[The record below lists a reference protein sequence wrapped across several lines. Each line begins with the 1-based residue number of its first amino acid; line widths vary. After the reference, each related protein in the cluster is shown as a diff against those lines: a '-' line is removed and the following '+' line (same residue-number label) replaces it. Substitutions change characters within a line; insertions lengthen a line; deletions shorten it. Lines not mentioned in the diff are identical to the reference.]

1 MKLFLQ
7 SGHICKKHRNCVRFP
22 VFPGGTRRQRHS
34 DQKESG
40 RIKFCFSELP
50 EKSRGR
56 KIVIFSRC
64 GKAVESPSRAAYHKR
79 KRFMLKFTCDRQTFY
94 TAITHV
100 AKGVSQKSTIPALE
114 RLKLRLDHDNLELT
128 GYDLEFGIQRS
139 IEVESDCSGEFVIL
153 PRLLSEAV
161 RRFSGDVVTME
172 VDDNYVVKLFCD
184 ATEFQISA
192 MSSEEYPALPS
203 LDLAAGM
210 QIEQPVLNS
219 MIRQTS
225 YATSVSEAKPVLTGE
240 LFEVKGDT
248 LHVAAIDG
256 YRLAVRQEPISSAE
270 NYRFVVPKRTLLE
283 VANMLH
289 DDAEELCTISAD
301 RRHVVFEFNGYTV
314 FSRLLEGEFHNYRS
328 SIPSSFETEILLD
341 TSELT
346 RCLERCSLLISGK
359 YNAPVRCTFSGGSL
373 GVWCKTGIGEIND
386 KIPADIT
393 GPDVTIGFD
402 NRFLLDAVRAAD
414 CDKVK
419 IQLSGGNRV
428 AKLVPPQGESFTFLL
443 MPIQLRN

>member
-1 MKLFLQ
+1 M
-7 SGHICKKHRNCVRFP
+7 
-22 VFPGGTRRQRHS
+22 
-34 DQKESG
+34 
-40 RIKFCFSELP
+40 
-50 EKSRGR
+50 
-56 KIVIFSRC
+56 
-64 GKAVESPSRAAYHKR
+64 
-79 KRFMLKFTCDRQTFY
+79 
-94 TAITHV
+94 

-240 LFEVKGDT
+240 LFEVEGDT

-256 YRLAVRQEPISSAE
+256 YNSYQAARKRRANTGKRRSLAKGSIAYIKGLQRKENINGHGRAIPRLLLREITPTRMATAGATVKTAAAEMVLRMVSCGRPISLA
-270 NYRFVVPKRTLLE
+270 
-283 VANMLH
+283 
-289 DDAEELCTISAD
+289 
-301 RRHVVFEFNGYTV
+301 
-314 FSRLLEGEFHNYRS
+314 RLTAR
-328 SIPSSFETEILLD
+328 
-341 TSELT
+341 
-346 RCLERCSLLISGK
+346 
-359 YNAPVRCTFSGGSL
+359 
-373 GVWCKTGIGEIND
+373 
-386 KIPADIT
+386 
-393 GPDVTIGFD
+393 
-402 NRFLLDAVRAAD
+402 NRKNAD
-414 CDKVK
+414 CA
-419 IQLSGGNRV
+419 STNATMMPTSTNRIG
-428 AKLVPPQGESFTFLL
+428 AFTLKSITPHLFFRFIALKRFFNFNTL
-443 MPIQLRN
+443 FKK

>member
-1 MKLFLQ
+1 M
-7 SGHICKKHRNCVRFP
+7 I
-22 VFPGGTRRQRHS
+22 
-34 DQKESG
+34 
-40 RIKFCFSELP
+40 
-50 EKSRGR
+50 
-56 KIVIFSRC
+56 
-64 GKAVESPSRAAYHKR
+64 
-79 KRFMLKFTCDRQTFY
+79 KFTCDRQTFY

-153 PRLLSEAV
+153 PRLLSKAV
-161 RRFSGDVVTME
+161 RRFSGNMVTME

-203 LDLAAGM
+203 LDLNVGM

-240 LFEVKGDT
+240 LFEVEGDT

-270 NYRFVVPKRTLLE
+270 NYRFVVPKRMLLE

-328 SIPSSFETEILLD
+328 SIPASYETEITVD
-341 TSELT
+341 TSALT

-359 YNAPVRCTFSGGSL
+359 YNAPVRCTFANGSL

-386 KIPADIT
+386 KIPVEIS
-393 GPDVTIGFD
+393 GKDVTIGFD

-428 AKLVPPQGESFTFLL
+428 AKLVPPQGESFIFLL
-443 MPIQLRN
+443 MPIQLRG

>member
-1 MKLFLQ
+1 
-7 SGHICKKHRNCVRFP
+7 
-22 VFPGGTRRQRHS
+22 
-34 DQKESG
+34 
-40 RIKFCFSELP
+40 
-50 EKSRGR
+50 
-56 KIVIFSRC
+56 
-64 GKAVESPSRAAYHKR
+64 
-79 KRFMLKFTCDRQTFY
+79 MLKFTCDRQTFY

-240 LFEVKGDT
+240 LFEVEGDT

-256 YRLAVRQEPISSAE
+256 YRLAVRQEPISSVSCRE
-270 NYRFVVPKRTLLE
+270 CDQCQFKI
-283 VANMLH
+283 
-289 DDAEELCTISAD
+289 EESC
-301 RRHVVFEFNGYTV
+301 
-314 FSRLLEGEFHNYRS
+314 
-328 SIPSSFETEILLD
+328 
-341 TSELT
+341 
-346 RCLERCSLLISGK
+346 
-359 YNAPVRCTFSGGSL
+359 
-373 GVWCKTGIGEIND
+373 
-386 KIPADIT
+386 
-393 GPDVTIGFD
+393 
-402 NRFLLDAVRAAD
+402 
-414 CDKVK
+414 
-419 IQLSGGNRV
+419 
-428 AKLVPPQGESFTFLL
+428 
-443 MPIQLRN
+443 

>member
-1 MKLFLQ
+1 MFKT
-7 SGHICKKHRNCVRFP
+7 IRNAW
-22 VFPGGTRRQRHS
+22 
-34 DQKESG
+34 K
-40 RIKFCFSELP
+40 LP
-50 EKSRGR
+50 ELRR
-56 KIVIFSRC
+56 KLLFVIFALLIFRV
-64 GKAVESPSRAAYHKR
+64 GAAIPVPYINTEYLQDYIAANSGTI
-79 KRFMLKFTCDRQTFY
+79 FGLLNTLSGS
-94 TAITHV
+94 AL
-100 AKGVSQKSTIPALE
+100 SQATLFALSIQPYINASIIIQLLTIAIPALE

-240 LFEVKGDT
+240 LFEVEGDT

>member
-1 MKLFLQ
+1 M
-7 SGHICKKHRNCVRFP
+7 
-22 VFPGGTRRQRHS
+22 TDRR
-34 DQKESG
+34 
-40 RIKFCFSELP
+40 
-50 EKSRGR
+50 
-56 KIVIFSRC
+56 
-64 GKAVESPSRAAYHKR
+64 
-79 KRFMLKFTCDRQTFY
+79 FY

-100 AKGVSQKSTIPALE
+100 AKGVSQNPRSRSLE

-240 LFEVKGDT
+240 LFEVEGDT

-256 YRLAVRQEPISSAE
+256 YRLAVRRNP
-270 NYRFVVPKRTLLE
+270 F
-283 VANMLH
+283 
-289 DDAEELCTISAD
+289 
-301 RRHVVFEFNGYTV
+301 
-314 FSRLLEGEFHNYRS
+314 
-328 SIPSSFETEILLD
+328 
-341 TSELT
+341 
-346 RCLERCSLLISGK
+346 
-359 YNAPVRCTFSGGSL
+359 PVR
-373 GVWCKTGIGEIND
+373 KTTALWYRNGPCWRWQICSTTMPKNSAPFPQTAGTWYSNSTATPYFPGFWRANSTTTGAASRPLLRRRSCWT
-386 KIPADIT
+386 PA
-393 GPDVTIGFD
+393 
-402 NRFLLDAVRAAD
+402 N
-414 CDKVK
+414 
-419 IQLSGGNRV
+419 
-428 AKLVPPQGESFTFLL
+428 
-443 MPIQLRN
+443 

>member
-1 MKLFLQ
+1 
-7 SGHICKKHRNCVRFP
+7 
-22 VFPGGTRRQRHS
+22 
-34 DQKESG
+34 
-40 RIKFCFSELP
+40 
-50 EKSRGR
+50 
-56 KIVIFSRC
+56 
-64 GKAVESPSRAAYHKR
+64 
-79 KRFMLKFTCDRQTFY
+79 
-94 TAITHV
+94 
-100 AKGVSQKSTIPALE
+100 
-114 RLKLRLDHDNLELT
+114 
-128 GYDLEFGIQRS
+128 
-139 IEVESDCSGEFVIL
+139 
-153 PRLLSEAV
+153 
-161 RRFSGDVVTME
+161 ME

-240 LFEVKGDT
+240 LFEVESDT